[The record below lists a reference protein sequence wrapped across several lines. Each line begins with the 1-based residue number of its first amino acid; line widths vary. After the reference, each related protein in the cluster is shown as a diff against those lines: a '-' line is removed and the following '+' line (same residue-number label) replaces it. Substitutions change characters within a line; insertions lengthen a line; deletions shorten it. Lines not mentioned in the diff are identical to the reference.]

1 MAGDP
6 GMDTPLAPI
15 PASGKRR
22 RRTRAVARPAASETG
37 LRAAFRAGLGHAWR
51 ARRVLLLVMLVH
63 LGLGLTVVQP
73 LQTRLAERLDAH
85 AHAPAL
91 AGAPDELDRRS
102 PAWQA
107 GGLDAGLWRDV
118 KRLEASLFDTQAISL
133 FWVVLVAWLFGAVI
147 AGGHLGTAGTAGR
160 IRVGAFFE
168 AGGTWFFRMLR
179 VGLVFGLL
187 YYVVGRIVIEMWGGV
202 ASVAEKSLPDSSDGW
217 WGEWIRVAVVTVLF
231 LWARVAAD
239 LGRADIVVH
248 DRRSAFAAVF
258 RGFGRT
264 LAHPVR
270 TVGLAVCVGV
280 PAVLFLL
287 GLGLLVGAIGS
298 GSTTALCLSFV
309 FIQIAVLLR
318 LAARGAVL
326 AGNRQLLDTAA
337 A

>member
-15 PASGKRR
+15 PASDKPRR
-22 RRTRAVARPAASETG
+22 RARSSERRATGDTG
-37 LRAAFRAGLGHAWR
+37 LRAALRAGLRHAWR
-51 ARRVLLLVMLVH
+51 ARIVLLVVMLVH

-73 LQTRLAERLDAH
+73 MQTRLAARLDAH

-118 KRLEASLFDTQAISL
+118 KHLEKSLFDTQAITL
-133 FWVVLVAWLFGAVI
+133 FWVALVAWLFGAVV
-147 AGGHLGTAGTAGR
+147 AGGHLGTAGTPGR
-160 IRVGAFFE
+160 VGVGAFFE
-168 AGGTWFFRMLR
+168 AGGTWFGRMLR

-187 YYVVGRIVIEMWGGV
+187 FYLVGRIVIEMWGGV
-202 ASVAEKSLPDSSDGW
+202 ASVGEKSLPDSSHGW
-217 WGEWIRVAVVTVLF
+217 WGEWMRAAVVTVFF
-231 LWARVAAD
+231 LWLRVAAD
-239 LGRADIVVH
+239 LGRADMLVSG
-248 DRRSAFAAVF
+248 RRSALGAVL

-264 LAHPVR
+264 FAHPVR
-270 TVGLAVCVGV
+270 TIGLALFVGV
-280 PAVLFLL
+280 PEVLLII
-287 GLGLLVGAIGS
+287 GLGLLVGVIGS
-298 GSTTALCLSFV
+298 GSTFGLCLSFV

-326 AGNRQLLDTAA
+326 AGNHQLLGSASA
-337 A
+337 